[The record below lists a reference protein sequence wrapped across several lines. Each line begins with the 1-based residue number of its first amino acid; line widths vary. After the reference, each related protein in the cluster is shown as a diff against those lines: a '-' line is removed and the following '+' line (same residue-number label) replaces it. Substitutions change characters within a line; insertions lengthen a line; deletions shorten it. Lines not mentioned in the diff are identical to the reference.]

1 MGDDRFIEEALIQA
15 EERIQA
21 RFSLEELLETVCCV
35 YGSGEHDLRTPGR
48 QQKVSEARAMAA
60 VIVRESR
67 HLRLVDL
74 AALLDRDLSGLS
86 QGARRLEGNLR
97 RDKELRKR
105 LEEIRNILNIP
116 ICQA

>member
-1 MGDDRFIEEALIQA
+1 
-15 EERIQA
+15 
-21 RFSLEELLETVCCV
+21 
-35 YGSGEHDLRTPGR
+35 
-48 QQKVSEARAMAA
+48 MAA

>member
-1 MGDDRFIEEALIQA
+1 
-15 EERIQA
+15 
-21 RFSLEELLETVCCV
+21 LEELLETVCCI
-35 YGSGEHDLRTPGR
+35 YGSREHDLRSQGR

-60 VIVRESR
+60 VIIRESR
-67 HLRLVDL
+67 QLRLVDL

-86 QGARRLEGNLR
+86 QGARRLEGKLR
-97 RDKELRKR
+97 GDKELRKR